1 MIYSALE
8 DVYLLDSGR
17 KVKRLELRV
26 YGAPPAG
33 LPFQW
38 AVMSAPATALTMDER
53 LEIACW
59 LSGGLTTWATQD
71 DEQADASEA
80 NAGPRLIVL
89 DRSSGSLA

>member
-1 MIYSALE
+1 MTYSALE
-8 DVYLLDSGR
+8 DLYLLDSGR

-33 LPFQW
+33 VPFQW
-38 AVMSAPATALTMDER
+38 AVMSSPATALTKAER
-53 LEIACW
+53 LEVATW
-59 LSGGLTTWATQD
+59 LTTGLDLWATQD

-89 DRSSGSLA
+89 DRSSGALA